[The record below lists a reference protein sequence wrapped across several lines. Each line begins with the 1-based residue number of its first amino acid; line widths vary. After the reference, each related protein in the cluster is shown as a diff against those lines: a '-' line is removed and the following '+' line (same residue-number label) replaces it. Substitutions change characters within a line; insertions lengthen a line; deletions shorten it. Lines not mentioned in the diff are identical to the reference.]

1 MATQLRFARGRIRE
15 RCQCNWYLAIAMHA
29 LNAAAMARRSSGNA
43 FTTDGPFV
51 ETKELLGG

>member
-1 MATQLRFARGRIRE
+1 MATQLRIARARIRVM
-15 RCQCNWYLAIAMHA
+15 RQCNWYLAVAMHA